1 MREIEYLVYNKVF
14 DKLYTS
20 GVCVGNGFNGLCI
33 IDADDRTW
41 DGGIEWIYEKD
52 ITNNLKEDDFEIYE
66 YTNIK
71 DKFGNKIF
79 NGSILETTKN
89 LGSSI
94 PKGLKLYVLW
104 NDIEKCYILSR
115 NKEFTG
121 MSDVNGYLTVSK
133 SKGLKL
139 VGHKNKKVEE
149 HLMGLNDNEKLAQHY
164 TVKDIG

>member
-20 GVCVGNGFNGLCI
+20 GVCIGRGLNGLYI
-33 IDADDRTW
+33 IDGYDRFDDGSNGW
-41 DGGIEWIYEKD
+41 LYEKD
-52 ITNNLKEDDFEIYE
+52 ITNNLKEEDLEIYE

-115 NKEFTG
+115 SKKFNS
-121 MSDVNGYLTVSK
+121 MSDINGYLTVSK

-139 VGHKNKKVEE
+139 VGHINKKAEE
-149 HLMGLNDNEKLAQHY
+149 YLIGLNTNEKLAQQ
-164 TVKDIG
+164 